1 MVFKTKPFVLMYYI
15 FVQTKNKNSM
25 LDHIIITVSD
35 LERSVAFYSNALK
48 PLNISLSMDFKG
60 KDGHP
65 DLKGFGDGN
74 TVFFF
79 LKEGKSNSNG
89 VHIGFVANDHA
100 AVEAFYKAAV
110 SAGAKTMYA
119 PRIFPEY
126 YIGYFATWI
135 IDPDGYEIEL
145 VHKG

>member
-1 MVFKTKPFVLMYYI
+1 
-15 FVQTKNKNSM
+15 M

-35 LERSVAFYSNALK
+35 LERSVAFYSYALK

-79 LKEGKSNSNG
+79 LKEGKSMSNSNE
-89 VHIGFVANDHA
+89 VHIGFVAKDHKQVEA
-100 AVEAFYKAAV
+100 FHTSAVEA
-110 SAGAKTMYA
+110 GAKSMYA

-126 YIGYFATWI
+126 YPGYFATWI

-145 VHKG
+145 VHKS